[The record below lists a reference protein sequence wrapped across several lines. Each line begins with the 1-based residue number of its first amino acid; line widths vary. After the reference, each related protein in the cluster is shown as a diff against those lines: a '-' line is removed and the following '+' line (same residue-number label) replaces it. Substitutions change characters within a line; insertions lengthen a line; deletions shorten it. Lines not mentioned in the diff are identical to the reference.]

1 MLLNPYLT
9 FNGQCDEAFKFYEKY
24 LGGKIE
30 MSMTFRESPMAAQVP
45 MDWQDKILHATLTL
59 GDRQLQG
66 ADAPPGRY
74 ERPRGFS
81 VALHVA
87 TAPEADR
94 IFASLSENG
103 IVQFVLQETFWAL
116 RFGMVIDQFGTPWMI
131 NCGRTA

>member
-1 MLLNPYLT
+1 
-9 FNGQCDEAFKFYEKY
+9 
-24 LGGKIE
+24 
-30 MSMTFRESPMAAQVP
+30 MAAQVP